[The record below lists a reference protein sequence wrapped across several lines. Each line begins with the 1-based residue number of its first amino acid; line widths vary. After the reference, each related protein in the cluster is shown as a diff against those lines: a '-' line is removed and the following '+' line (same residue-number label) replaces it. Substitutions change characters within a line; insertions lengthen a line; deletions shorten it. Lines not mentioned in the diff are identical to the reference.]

1 MKYPP
6 IHYHDYLKID
16 QLLGAQVRR
25 SEEMGNPA
33 HDELLF
39 ITVHQA
45 YELWFKQI
53 LFEIDSVLEVFSAHP
68 IAEQNMAI
76 ASARVERIISILKLI
91 MGQIDVME
99 TMTPLDFLEFRDYL
113 YPASGFQSV
122 QFRLIE
128 IKLGLKEKDRL
139 LYNQTPF
146 TKHLPDSQQKLVQ
159 EAMQKDSLFEL
170 IDKWLARTPFLQNK
184 EFDFWTAYKK
194 AVTDMFNGDR
204 DTVRAN
210 PQLSEETKKKNLE
223 MIDASEKTFLST
235 YSEADYKKLQDE
247 GHFHLSFK
255 AFHGALLIYLYR
267 DQAIFHLPFKI
278 LSSLM
283 DIDELLTQWR
293 YRHALMA
300 HRMLGQKIGTG
311 GSSGHAYLKQATDKH
326 KVFSDFFNLSTFLI
340 PRSKVPPLPASLQ
353 SKMNFNY

>member
-6 IHYHDYLKID
+6 VHYHNYLKLD
-16 QLLGAQVRR
+16 QLLTAQTRR
-25 SEEMGNPA
+25 SEEMGHPA

-53 LFEIDSVLEVFSAHP
+53 IFEIDSVLDIFSAHP
-68 IAEQNMAI
+68 IAEQKMAM
-76 ASARVERIISILKLI
+76 ASARIERVISIFKLI
-91 MGQIDVME
+91 MGQIDVIE

-128 IKLGLKEKDRL
+128 IKLGLKEKERL

-146 TKHLPDSQQKLVQ
+146 TKHLPETHQKLTQ
-159 EAMQKDSLFEL
+159 DAMQADSLFEL
-170 IDKWLARTPFLQNK
+170 IDKWLARTPFLQND
-184 EFDFWTAYKK
+184 EFDFWTSYKK
-194 AVTDMFNGDR
+194 AVTEMFNSDR
-204 DTVRAN
+204 DTVRTN
-210 PQLSEETKKKNLE
+210 PQLSEEIKNKNLE
-223 MIDASEKTFLST
+223 MIDATEKSFLATFSEEDYQKLK
-235 YSEADYKKLQDE
+235 AD

-311 GSSGHAYLKQATDKH
+311 GSSGHAYLKSATEKH

-340 PRSKVPPLPASLQ
+340 PRSKVPPLPANLQ